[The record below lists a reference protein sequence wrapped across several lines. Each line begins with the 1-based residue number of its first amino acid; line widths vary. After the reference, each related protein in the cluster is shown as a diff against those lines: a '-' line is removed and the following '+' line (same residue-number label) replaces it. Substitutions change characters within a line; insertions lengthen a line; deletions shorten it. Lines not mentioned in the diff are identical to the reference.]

1 MQVLHVPTVNEDERS
16 YENLFHLWRQFLHFN
31 SDIIFDFS
39 RCSFLRQNG
48 VAFLGGLIRLIT
60 SKGYKVELKLDT
72 LKNSVRTNLE
82 QNGFMYQFDLVEQP
96 PWRGNSVPYRE
107 DRSESEQSYLRYLN
121 DEWLGRGWINI
132 SPALRNLIVGNV
144 WEIYINSFDHGHSP
158 VGLITC
164 GQNYPSFLELKLT
177 LVDFGE
183 GIPNSVRNF
192 MNNQDIDASDAMEWA
207 FKRGN
212 TTKIGEGL
220 APRGLGLDLLKSFVK
235 MNKGELEIFSH
246 EGYTYISEDKEIH
259 EKVNSFY
266 GGTLV
271 NITLKTDEKYYCLAS
286 EVEDDSLFF

>member
-1 MQVLHVPTVNEDERS
+1 MKVIYVPTVNEDTRS
-16 YENLFHLWRQFLHFN
+16 YESLFHLWRQFNHYDT
-31 SDIIFDFS
+31 DITLDFS
-39 RCSFLRQNG
+39 RCTFLRQNG
-48 VAFLGGLIRLIT
+48 VAFIGGLIRLIR
-60 SKGYKVELKLDT
+60 SRGYEVSFRVGT
-72 LKNSVRTNLE
+72 LRSSVRTNLE
-82 QNGFMYQFDLVEQP
+82 QNGFMYHFNLVAQT
-96 PWRGNSVPYRE
+96 PWKGNSVPYRE
-107 DRSESEQSYLRYLN
+107 DLMESEESYLNYLKN
-121 DEWLGRGWINI
+121 KWLGRGWINI

-164 GQNYPSFLELKLT
+164 GQNYPSYSELKLT

-192 MNNQDIDASDAMEWA
+192 MKNRDIDASDAMEWA

-246 EGYTYISEDKEIH
+246 EGYTFIN
-259 EKVNSFY
+259 EKQERHGKIDSFF

-271 NITLKTDEKYYCLAS
+271 NITLKTDETYYCLAS